1 MYERLYRT
9 DSGGEQMIESMKN
22 IVVFVRDFE
31 KAQHFYK
38 EQLRLPLV
46 QESMA
51 IMEFF
56 PGGGT
61 TLGISLAMHEAAFPL
76 VGRHTGITLQVKDIE
91 TLCREL
97 EEAGVGFA
105 EPLEKTPWGKMA
117 VVKDPDGNQFALV
130 E

>member
-1 MYERLYRT
+1 MVER
-9 DSGGEQMIESMKN
+9 MKN

-31 KAQHFYK
+31 KAKRFYK

-46 QESMA
+46 QESQM

-76 VGRHTGITLQVKDIE
+76 VGRHTGITLQVKGIDL
-91 TLCREL
+91 LCEEL
-97 EEAGVGFA
+97 EAAGVEFA

-130 E
+130 EG

>member
-1 MYERLYRT
+1 MVEK
-9 DSGGEQMIESMKN
+9 MKN

-31 KAQHFYK
+31 AAKRFYK
-38 EQLRLPLV
+38 EQLKLPLV

-56 PGGGT
+56 PGNGA
-61 TLGISLAMHEAAFPL
+61 TLGVSLAMHEAAFPL
-76 VGRHTGITLQVKDIE
+76 VGRHTGITLQVKGIDD
-91 TLCREL
+91 LCRDL
-97 EEAGVGFA
+97 AKAGVEFA

-130 E
+130 EG